1 LTAIAPQ
8 ALWALQPPPA
18 PPGPGPRLAAF
29 LQRFQQPDAQ
39 RSRL

>member
-1 LTAIAPQ
+1 MNQ

-18 PPGPGPRLAAF
+18 PPPPGPRLAAF
-29 LQRFQQPDAQ
+29 LQRFQHGADAQ